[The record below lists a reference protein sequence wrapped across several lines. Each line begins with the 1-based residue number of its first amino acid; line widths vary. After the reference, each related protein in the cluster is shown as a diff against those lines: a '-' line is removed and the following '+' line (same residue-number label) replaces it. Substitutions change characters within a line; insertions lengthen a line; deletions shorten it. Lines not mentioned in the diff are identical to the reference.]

1 MTEKEV
7 REKVVSIAQ
16 GFLGCKESDGTH
28 RKIIDLYNSH
38 KPIARGYPMQYTDA
52 WCACLVSTVGIQA
65 GYTDIMPTECGCGQM
80 IELYRK
86 LGCWQ
91 ENDAYR
97 PEPGDVI
104 FYDWEDDGAGD
115 NMGAP
120 NHVGIVVSVTG
131 STIKVIEGNKNNAV
145 EYRNISVNGKFI
157 RGYGLPNY
165 EKKTTAGTQ
174 QGTAGASERRAFID
188 KIGKM
193 AAADMKKTGILASL
207 TIAQAIFESG
217 WGKSGLT
224 VNANNLFGI
233 KGSYNG
239 ASYTC
244 KTQEWDGAKYITITA
259 AFRKYPSWAES
270 VADHSA
276 LFLRLDRYANLR
288 GCTDYKKACQYV
300 REDGYATDPKYTEKL
315 IQAIEQYGLTAY
327 DAGAGNGT
335 PAQNAQNGP
344 TSHAKGDRV
353 QFKGGPVYTSANA
366 ATAATTKG
374 SSVCKVSQT
383 YSGKHP
389 LHLISEDGK
398 GVYGWV
404 DAVNVAAIT
413 NGSAAPA
420 MHVGAKV
427 KYSGRLYANSNGG
440 GAGKSVN
447 GTYTV
452 SRLLNGKKCGVLL
465 NGGLG
470 WVPESA
476 CVVIE

>member
-1 MTEKEV
+1 MTEKEA
-7 REKVVSIAQ
+7 REKVVSIAR
-16 GFLGCKESDGTH
+16 GYLGCKESDGSH

-38 KPIARGYPMQYTDA
+38 KPLARGYPMQYTDA
-52 WCACLVSTVGIQA
+52 WCACFVSAVSIQA
-65 GYTDIMPTECGCGQM
+65 EYTDIMPTECGCGKM

-86 LGCWQ
+86 LGRWE
-91 ENDAYR
+91 ENDAYT
-97 PEPGDVI
+97 PNPGDVI
-104 FYDWEDDGAGD
+104 FYDWEDNGVGD
-115 NMGAP
+115 NLGEP
-120 NHVGIVVSVTG
+120 NHVGLVDSVID
-131 STIKVIEGNKNNAV
+131 SKIKVIEGNKNNAV
-145 EYRNISVNGKFI
+145 EYRDIPVNGKFI
-157 RGYGLPNY
+157 RGFGLPDY
-165 EKKTTAGTQ
+165 EKKATGGPQQTTAGT
-174 QGTAGASERRAFID
+174 SEQRAFIE

-193 AAADMKKTGILASL
+193 AAADMTKTGILASL

-233 KGSYNG
+233 KGNYKG
-239 ASYTC
+239 ASYSC
-244 KTQEWDGAKYITITA
+244 KTQEWDGTKYITITA

-300 REDGYATDPKYTEKL
+300 REDGYATDPNYTEKL
-315 IQAIEQYGLTAY
+315 IRAIEQYGLTAY
-327 DAGAGNGT
+327 DKGMESGT
-335 PAQNAQNGP
+335 PAENAQNGA
-344 TSHAKGDRV
+344 TSHAKGDKV

-366 ATAATTKG
+366 ATAAATKG

-383 YSGKHP
+383 YNGKHP

-404 DAVNVAAIT
+404 DAENVGKIAS
-413 NGSAAPA
+413 GSAAPA
-420 MHVGAKV
+420 MRVGAKV
-427 KYSGRLYANSNGG
+427 KYSGRLYANSDGG

-452 SRLLNGKKCGVLL
+452 SRLLNGKRCGVLL

-470 WVPESA
+470 WVPETA

>member
-1 MTEKEV
+1 MTEKEA
-7 REKVVSIAQ
+7 REKIVSIAR

-52 WCACLVSTVGIQA
+52 WCATFVSAVGIQA

-104 FYDWEDDGAGD
+104 FYDWEDNGVGD
-115 NMGAP
+115 NVGAP
-120 NHVGIVVSVTG
+120 NHVGLVDSVTG

-145 EYRNISVNGKFI
+145 EYREILVNSKFI

-165 EKKTTAGTQ
+165 AKKATAGAQQATAGT
-174 QGTAGASERRAFID
+174 SEQRAFLD
-188 KIGKM
+188 KIGPM

-224 VNANNLFGI
+224 AKANNLFGI
-233 KGSYNG
+233 KGRYNG
-239 ASYTC
+239 AFCTC
-244 KTQEWDGAKYITITA
+244 QTQEWDGEKYITIMA
-259 AFRKYPSWAES
+259 EFRKYPSWQES
-270 VADHSA
+270 VNDHSA
-276 LFLRLDRYANLR
+276 LFLRLDRYKNLR

-300 REDGYATDPKYTEKL
+300 REDGYATDPNYTTKL
-315 IQAIEQYGLTAY
+315 IQAIESYGLTKY
-327 DAGAGNGT
+327 DTGAGGGT
-335 PAQNAQNGP
+335 STGSAQNGP
-344 TSHAKGDRV
+344 ASHAKGDRV
-353 QFKGGPVYTSANA
+353 QFMGGPVYTSANA

-374 SSVCKVSQT
+374 SSICKVSQT

-404 DAVNVAAIT
+404 DAENVAAVA
-413 NGSAAPA
+413 NGSVAPA
-420 MHVGAKV
+420 MRVGAKV
-427 KYSGRLYANSNGG
+427 KYSGRLYANSDGG
-440 GAGKSVN
+440 GAGKAVN

-452 SRLLNGKKCGVLL
+452 SRLLTGKKCGVLL

-476 CVVIE
+476 CTIVA

>member
-7 REKVVSIAQ
+7 REKVVSIAR

-28 RKIIDLYNSH
+28 KKIIDIYNSH

-52 WCACLVSTVGIQA
+52 WCACFVSAVGIQA
-65 GYTDIMPTECGCGQM
+65 GHTDIMPTECSCGKM
-80 IELYRK
+80 IELYCK
-86 LGCWQ
+86 LGRWE
-91 ENDAYR
+91 ENDAYT

-115 NMGAP
+115 NLGAP
-120 NHVGIVVSVTG
+120 NHVGIVASVSG
-131 STIKVIEGNKNNAV
+131 SIIKVIEGNKNNAV
-145 EYRNISVNGKFI
+145 EYRDISVNGKFI
-157 RGYGLPNY
+157 RGYGLPDY
-165 EKKTTAGTQ
+165 AKKTTEESQQAAGTDEQ
-174 QGTAGASERRAFID
+174 RAFIE

-224 VNANNLFGI
+224 AKANNLFGI

-239 ASYTC
+239 ASYSC
-244 KTQEWDGAKYITITA
+244 KTQEWDGTKYVTITA

-300 REDGYATDPKYTEKL
+300 REDGYATDPNYTTKL
-315 IQAIEQYGLTAY
+315 IQAIESYGLTKY
-327 DAGAGNGT
+327 DEGAGSET
-335 PAQNAQNGP
+335 PTENAQNGAI
-344 TSHAKGDRV
+344 SHAKGDKV

-374 SSVCKVSQT
+374 PSACRVSQT
-383 YSGKHP
+383 YNGKHP

-404 DAVNVAAIT
+404 DAQNVAAGAG
-413 NGSAAPA
+413 GSTAPA
-420 MHVGAKV
+420 MRVGAKV
-427 KYSGRLYANSNGG
+427 KYSGRLYANSDGG

-476 CVVIE
+476 CTVIE